1 MNKLGFT
8 STDGKSIE
16 TDNPVAEIIL
26 VTGAVVIATMFACFT
41 LFSSSKESKKDQ
53 DKISWIYYI
62 KP

>member
-1 MNKLGFT
+1 MNELGFT

-53 DKISWIYYI
+53 DKIS
-62 KP
+62 